1 MLFNLFQQLAAHI
14 PILTAVIQVHH
25 VIDQEGAG
33 GANVGQRIHGVAELI
48 GPIAA
53 AGMPAG
59 QGATKLFQMVVV
71 IQLRRMAAGSAEYRK
86 GKAVAMKQGG
96 TVLFDGGNHRQVPRH
111 QEQAEG
117 MFFQDLFIAPALWTI
132 ELDDDRR
139 ALFLAHLVDPVLE
152 TVQLQQAT
160 VTEEAGGVH
169 GVEHVIRG
177 EVIKGMAHKR
187 LRPAPRRGQ
196 ATPRHHAL
204 RGEPG
209 SACRHCRGR
218 TGSRHYQSRTG
229 RRGWRT

>member
-1 MLFNLFQQLAAHI
+1 
-14 PILTAVIQVHH
+14 
-25 VIDQEGAG
+25 
-33 GANVGQRIHGVAELI
+33 
-48 GPIAA
+48 
-53 AGMPAG
+53 
-59 QGATKLFQMVVV
+59 
-71 IQLRRMAAGSAEYRK
+71 
-86 GKAVAMKQGG
+86 
-96 TVLFDGGNHRQVPRH
+96 
-111 QEQAEG
+111 

-204 RGEPG
+204 RGNRDQLVATAGAGQAVATINLEQG
-209 SACRHCRGR
+209 AVVGAHDELVVTVHELVRHEVQLDAQVRAPVDEG
-218 TGSRHYQSRTG
+218 TYQPIVFHHDHGLAVFLEFRALSSGMSVRLQTCSM
-229 RRGWRT
+229 